1 MDKIKLY
8 PLHLG
13 NTKVPY
19 GQFYGGDAWS
29 GLRGIWRFVTAKD
42 RYIIAPIYA
51 FSDRTSESRGPNNGE
66 IEWTGS
72 IVNILPSG

>member
-19 GQFYGGDAWS
+19 GRFYGGDAWS

-51 FSDRTSESRGPNNGE
+51 FLIEHPRAAAQIMEKLNG
-66 IEWTGS
+66 WDQ
-72 IVNILPSG
+72 